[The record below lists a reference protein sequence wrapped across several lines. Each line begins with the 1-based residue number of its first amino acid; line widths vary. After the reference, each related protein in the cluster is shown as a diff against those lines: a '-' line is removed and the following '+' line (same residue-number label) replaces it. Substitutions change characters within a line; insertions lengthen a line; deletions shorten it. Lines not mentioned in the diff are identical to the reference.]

1 MTPERAQ
8 FYTAR
13 RLTWIKKRA
22 RRYQTGYHV
31 PRRLAIFDAWLDFIL
46 LMGSHPA
53 HNQGATQ

>member
-8 FYTAR
+8 YYTTR
-13 RLTWIKKRA
+13 RLSWIKKRA

-46 LMGSHPA
+46 LMGN
-53 HNQGATQ
+53 NQ